1 MKMLEALEDRVN
13 QLVNLSIE
21 LGKQKKNLEKVTGE
35 LKAEIES
42 LKSENVQLAEDNAFF
57 SSKLKA
63 LEAALESDSKEL
75 SSLTEEKSLAKLV
88 VDDLIKSIDAL
99 MESEDLR

>member
-21 LGKQKKNLEKVTGE
+21 LGKQKKSGKVTGE

-57 SSKLKA
+57 HQS
-63 LEAALESDSKEL
+63 
-75 SSLTEEKSLAKLV
+75 
-88 VDDLIKSIDAL
+88 
-99 MESEDLR
+99 